1 MRSVLMS
8 LAALAMTACAPD
20 HAADG
25 EIRDLVRA
33 YVASTDIG
41 ASLEMLDEAAS
52 SITGEG
58 TILRGRDT
66 IRNYANRHAAAIR
79 DQRVALGTIEVRRLG
94 NAHAL
99 VTAPFS
105 ATASALPQMVLA
117 EGAVT
122 VLVTKRDSSWKIIHS
137 LYSYPTLRR

>member
-58 TILRGRDT
+58 TILRGDRKS
-66 IRNYANRHAAAIR
+66 
-79 DQRVALGTIEVRRLG
+79 VG
-94 NAHAL
+94 
-99 VTAPFS
+99 
-105 ATASALPQMVLA
+105 
-117 EGAVT
+117 
-122 VLVTKRDSSWKIIHS
+122 
-137 LYSYPTLRR
+137 